1 MGGRT
6 RPNEMLGGDT
16 MACMRM
22 IWLTA
27 LTGGWLFVQ
36 AQTATQILDQT
47 TKTYAQ
53 LQSLRLD
60 VNKMTTVMGGSG
72 NEIRFTQKSVQRAMA
87 MRPNYIRLTAQYDQL
102 GMTSDEIGIFCDGK
116 DLYMQNPSFQQ
127 TLKKAAPKTLRDI
140 YTDENLQQANYLTVG
155 LDPIYLMAYGDWRKM
170 AGQPRLV
177 KRERLGNRAV
187 YRLSMPIKL
196 PQMFQSLF
204 QSQQGVSARTSAYQI
219 LWIGVQDRL
228 IWQSQVVINLPDKQ
242 LPISMRFTERYT
254 RQEINPRLQPA
265 TFAYKPPKGYEIVS
279 EFKMPDFAGE
289 TSALKGQ
296 PAPEFA
302 LKDLQG
308 NEVRLADYKG
318 KIIVLNVFA
327 HWCGPCR
334 KEAPELEK
342 DIWQAYRERDVVVLG
357 VATWAR
363 DNPTKRA
370 EEFAREFKLTFPV
383 LVDAENKVAEMYKVS
398 GVPTTFIIDREGVV
412 REFVV
417 GADVAAIKRAI
428 TALLDAPQQP

>member
-1 MGGRT
+1 
-6 RPNEMLGGDT
+6 

-53 LQSLRLD
+53 LQSLRLE
-60 VNKMTTVMGGSG
+60 VRSEMTAVMGSSG
-72 NEIRFTQKSVQRAMA
+72 NEMRLTQKTTQQALV
-87 MRPNYIRLTAQYDQL
+87 MRPNYIRITARYDQQ
-102 GMTSDEIGIFCDGK
+102 GMTNITTGLFCDGK
-116 DLYMQNPSFQQ
+116 DLYLQNPYLQQ
-127 TLKKAAPKTLRDI
+127 TLKQAAPKTLRDI
-140 YTDENLQQANYLTVG
+140 YTDENLQQANYMMAG

-204 QSQQGVSARTSAYQI
+204 QSLQEVSARTSAYQI

-228 IWQSQVVINLPDKQ
+228 IWQSQVVVNLSEGNSR
-242 LPISMRFTERYT
+242 ISMRITERYT
-254 RQEINPRLQPA
+254 RQERNPRLQPT

-318 KIIVLNVFA
+318 KIVVLNVFA

-357 VATWAR
+357 VATWAQ

-383 LVDAENKVAEMYKVS
+383 LVDAENKVAEMYRVR
-398 GVPTTFIIDREGVV
+398 GVPTTFIIDREGIV

>member
-1 MGGRT
+1 
-6 RPNEMLGGDT
+6 

-254 RQEINPRLQPA
+254 RQEINPRLQPT

-279 EFKMPDFAGE
+279 EFKMPDFTGA

-308 NEVRLADYKG
+308 KEVRLADYKG

-334 KEAPELEK
+334 QEAPELEK
-342 DIWQAYRERDVVVLG
+342 DLWQAYKARDVVVLG

-370 EEFAREFKLTFPV
+370 EAFAREFKLTFPV

>member
-1 MGGRT
+1 
-6 RPNEMLGGDT
+6 

-27 LTGGWLFVQ
+27 LTGSWLFVQ

-254 RQEINPRLQPA
+254 RQEINPRLQPT
-265 TFAYKPPKGYEIVS
+265 TFAYKPPKGFEIVS

-318 KIIVLNVFA
+318 KIVVLNVFA

-412 REFVV
+412 RELVV

>member
-1 MGGRT
+1 M
-6 RPNEMLGGDT
+6 
-16 MACMRM
+16 MRRYS
-22 IWLTA
+22 IVWLTVFV
-27 LTGGWLFVQ
+27 GGWCCLH

-47 TKTYAQ
+47 TKAYAQ

-60 VNKMTTVMGGSG
+60 VSTEMTIVMGSSG

-102 GMTSDEIGIFCDGK
+102 GMTSGETGIFCDGK

-140 YTDENLQQANYLTVG
+140 YTDENLQQANYRMAG

-204 QSQQGVSARTSAYQI
+204 QSLQEVSARTSAYQI

-254 RQEINPRLQPA
+254 RQEINPRLQPT

-279 EFKMPDFAGE
+279 EFKMPDFTGA

-308 NEVRLADYKG
+308 KEVRLADYKG

-334 KEAPELEK
+334 QEAPELEK
-342 DIWQAYRERDVVVLG
+342 DLWQAYKARDVVVLG

-370 EEFAREFKLTFPV
+370 EAFAREFKLTFPV

-412 REFVV
+412 RELVV

>member
-1 MGGRT
+1 M
-6 RPNEMLGGDT
+6 M
-16 MACMRM
+16 MRRYS
-22 IWLTA
+22 IVWLTVFV
-27 LTGGWLFVQ
+27 GGWCCLH

-47 TKTYAQ
+47 TKAYAQ

-60 VNKMTTVMGGSG
+60 VNTEMTTVMGSSG
-72 NEIRFTQKSVQRAMA
+72 NEMRSTQKTTQRALA
-87 MRPNYIRLTAQYDQL
+87 MRPNYIRITARYDQL
-102 GMTSDEIGIFCDGK
+102 GMTSVEMGIFCDGK
-116 DLYMQNPSFQQ
+116 DLYMQNPYFQQ
-127 TLKKAAPKTLRDI
+127 TLKQAAPKTLREV
-140 YTDENLQQANYLTVG
+140 YTDENLQQANYMLAG
-155 LDPIYLMAYGDWRKM
+155 LDPIYLMVHGNWRKI

-177 KRERLGNRAV
+177 KRETLGNRTV
-187 YRLSMPIKL
+187 YKLSVPIKP
-196 PQMFQSLF
+196 PQMFT
-204 QSQQGVSARTSAYQI
+204 GDTPAGARVRAYQI

-228 IWQSQVVINLPDKQ
+228 IWQSQVVMNFSEGRLATLDAHHGTVHAPRAEPAPATD
-242 LPISMRFTERYT
+242 RV
-254 RQEINPRLQPA
+254 RLQTA
-265 TFAYKPPKGYEIVS
+265 SKGYEIVS
-279 EFKMPDFAGE
+279 EFKMPDFGGE
-289 TSALKGQ
+289 TSALRGQ

-318 KIIVLNVFA
+318 KIVVLNVFA

-342 DIWQAYRERDVVVLG
+342 DLWQAYKARDVVVLG

-417 GADVAAIKRAI
+417 GADVEAIKRAI
-428 TALLDAPQQP
+428 TALLDAPQQPQ

>member
-1 MGGRT
+1 
-6 RPNEMLGGDT
+6 

-47 TKTYAQ
+47 TKTYAK
-53 LQSLRLD
+53 LQSLRLE
-60 VNKMTTVMGGSG
+60 VNTEMTAVMGVPG
-72 NEIRFTQKSVQRAMA
+72 NEVRFTQKSVQRAMA

-102 GMTSDEIGIFCDGK
+102 GMTSGEMGIFCDGK
-116 DLYMQNPSFQQ
+116 DLYMQNPSLQQ

-140 YTDENLQQANYLTVG
+140 YTDENLQQANYMMAG

-204 QSQQGVSARTSAYQI
+204 QSLQGVSARTSAYQI

-228 IWQSQVVINLPDKQ
+228 IWQSQVVTQVVINLPDKQ

-254 RQEINPRLQPA
+254 RQEINPRLQPTA
-265 TFAYKPPKGYEIVS
+265 FAYKPPKGFEIVS
-279 EFKMPDFAGE
+279 EFRMPDFGGE
-289 TSALKGQ
+289 TSALRGQ

-318 KIIVLNVFA
+318 KIVVLNVFA

-357 VATWAR
+357 VATWAQ

-383 LVDAENKVAEMYKVS
+383 LVDAENKVAEMYRVR
-398 GVPTTFIIDREGVV
+398 GVPTTFIIDREGIV

>member
-1 MGGRT
+1 MKRYG
-6 RPNEMLGGDT
+6 
-16 MACMRM
+16 
-22 IWLTA
+22 IVWLTVFV
-27 LTGGWLFVQ
+27 GGWCCLH

-47 TKTYAQ
+47 TKAYAQ

-60 VNKMTTVMGGSG
+60 VNTEMTIVMGSSG
-72 NEIRFTQKSVQRAMA
+72 NEMRSTQKTTQRALA
-87 MRPNYIRLTAQYDQL
+87 MRPNYIRITARYDQQ
-102 GMTSDEIGIFCDGK
+102 GMTNITTGLFCDGK
-116 DLYMQNPSFQQ
+116 DLYLQNPYLQQ
-127 TLKKAAPKTLRDI
+127 TLKQAAPKTLREV
-140 YTDENLQQANYLTVG
+140 YTDENLQQAGYMLAG
-155 LDPIYLMAYGDWRKM
+155 LDPIYLMVHGNWRKI

-196 PQMFQSLF
+196 PFQSL
-204 QSQQGVSARTSAYQI
+204 QGVSARTSAYQI

-228 IWQSQVVINLPDKQ
+228 IWQSQVVLSVSQ
-242 LPISMRFTERYT
+242 GGSRTSMRFTERYT
-254 RQEINPRLQPA
+254 RQELNPRLQPTA
-265 TFAYKPPKGYEIVS
+265 FAYKPPQGYEIVS
-279 EFKMPDFAGE
+279 EFKAPDFAGA

-308 NEVRLADYKG
+308 KEVRLADYKG
-318 KIIVLNVFA
+318 RIVVLNVFA

-342 DIWQAYRERDVVVLG
+342 DIWQAYKARDVVVLG

>member
-1 MGGRT
+1 MT
-6 RPNEMLGGDT
+6 NIT
-16 MACMRM
+16 
-22 IWLTA
+22 
-27 LTGGWLFVQ
+27 TGL
-36 AQTATQILDQT
+36 
-47 TKTYAQ
+47 
-53 LQSLRLD
+53 
-60 VNKMTTVMGGSG
+60 
-72 NEIRFTQKSVQRAMA
+72 
-87 MRPNYIRLTAQYDQL
+87 
-102 GMTSDEIGIFCDGK
+102 FCDGK
-116 DLYMQNPSFQQ
+116 DLYLQNPYLQQ
-127 TLKKAAPKTLRDI
+127 TLKQAAPKTLRDI
-140 YTDENLQQANYLTVG
+140 YTDENLQQANYMMAG
-155 LDPIYLMAYGDWRKM
+155 LDPIYLMAHGNWRKI

-196 PQMFQSLF
+196 PFQSL
-204 QSQQGVSARTSAYQI
+204 QGVSARTSAYQI

-228 IWQSQVVINLPDKQ
+228 IWQSQVVLSVSQ
-242 LPISMRFTERYT
+242 GGSRTSMRITERYT
-254 RQEINPRLQPA
+254 RQELNPRLQPTA
-265 TFAYKPPKGYEIVS
+265 FAYKPPQGYEIVS
-279 EFKMPDFAGE
+279 EFKAPDFAGA

-308 NEVRLADYKG
+308 KEVRLADYKG

-334 KEAPELEK
+334 QEAPELEK
-342 DIWQAYRERDVVVLG
+342 DLWQAYKSRDVVVLG

>member
-1 MGGRT
+1 M
-6 RPNEMLGGDT
+6 M
-16 MACMRM
+16 MRRYS
-22 IWLTA
+22 IVWLTVFV
-27 LTGGWLFVQ
+27 GGWCCVH

-47 TKTYAQ
+47 TKAYAQ

-60 VNKMTTVMGGSG
+60 VNTEMTTVMGSSG
-72 NEIRFTQKSVQRAMA
+72 NEIRFTQKSVRRAMA

-140 YTDENLQQANYLTVG
+140 YTDENLQQANYLMVG

-204 QSQQGVSARTSAYQI
+204 QSLQEVSARTSAYQI

-254 RQEINPRLQPA
+254 RQEINPRLQPT
-265 TFAYKPPKGYEIVS
+265 TFAYKPPKGFEIVS

-318 KIIVLNVFA
+318 KIVVLNVFA

-342 DIWQAYRERDVVVLG
+342 DLWQAYRERDVVVLG
-357 VATWAR
+357 VATWAQ

-383 LVDAENKVAEMYKVS
+383 LVDAENKVAEMYRVR
-398 GVPTTFIIDREGVV
+398 GVPTTFIIDREGIV

>member
-1 MGGRT
+1 
-6 RPNEMLGGDT
+6 
-16 MACMRM
+16 MRRYS
-22 IWLTA
+22 IVWLTVFV
-27 LTGGWLFVQ
+27 GGWCCLH

-47 TKTYAQ
+47 TKVYAQ

-170 AGQPRLV
+170 AGQPRLA
-177 KRERLGNRAV
+177 KREKLGNRPV
-187 YRLSMPIKL
+187 YKLSVPIKV
-196 PQMFQSLF
+196 PQRLQSAL
-204 QSQQGVSARTSAYQI
+204 GTGARTSAYQV

-228 IWQSQVVINLPDKQ
+228 IWQSQVVMNLSQGD
-242 LPISMRFTERYT
+242 LRISMRITERYA
-254 RQEINPRLQPA
+254 RQERNPRLQPTA
-265 TFAYKPPKGYEIVS
+265 FAYKPPKGFEIVS
-279 EFKMPDFAGE
+279 EFKMPDFGGE
-289 TSALKGQ
+289 TSALRGQ

-302 LKDLQG
+302 LNDLQG
-308 NEVRLADYKG
+308 KQVRLADYKG
-318 KIIVLNVFA
+318 KIVVLNVFA

-342 DIWQAYRERDVVVLG
+342 DLWQAYRERDVVVLG
-357 VATWAR
+357 VATWAQ

>member
-1 MGGRT
+1 
-6 RPNEMLGGDT
+6 
-16 MACMRM
+16 MACVRM
-22 IWLTA
+22 IWLTV

-36 AQTATQILDQT
+36 AQTATQILSQT

-53 LQSLRLD
+53 LQSLRLE
-60 VNKMTTVMGGSG
+60 VRSEMSTVMVGPGG
-72 NEIRFTQKSVQRAMA
+72 EMRLTQKVTQQALA
-87 MRPNYIRLTAQYDQL
+87 MRPNYIRMTARYDQQ
-102 GMTSDEIGIFCDGK
+102 GFIEGEMGIFCDGK

-140 YTDENLQQANYLTVG
+140 YTDENLQQANYRMAG

-196 PQMFQSLF
+196 PQMFQSL
-204 QSQQGVSARTSAYQI
+204 QGVSARTSAYQV

-228 IWQSQVVINLPDKQ
+228 IWQSQVVVNLSEGNSR
-242 LPISMRFTERYT
+242 ISIRITERYT
-254 RQEINPRLQPA
+254 RQERNPRLQPTA
-265 TFAYKPPKGYEIVS
+265 FAYKPPKGFEIVS
-279 EFKMPDFAGE
+279 EFKMPDFGGE
-289 TSALKGQ
+289 TSALRGQ

-302 LKDLQG
+302 LNDLQG
-308 NEVRLADYKG
+308 KQVRLADYKG
-318 KIIVLNVFA
+318 KIVVLNVFA

-342 DIWQAYRERDVVVLG
+342 DLWQAYKARDVVVLG
-357 VATWAR
+357 VATWAQ

-383 LVDAENKVAEMYKVS
+383 LVDAENKVAEMYRVR

-417 GADVAAIKRAI
+417 GADVAGIKRAVES
-428 TALLDAPQQP
+428 LLNTPPAAPTENKASEGQQ

>member
-1 MGGRT
+1 M
-6 RPNEMLGGDT
+6 
-16 MACMRM
+16 MRRCS
-22 IWLTA
+22 IVWLTVFV
-27 LTGGWLFVQ
+27 GGWCCLH

-47 TKTYAQ
+47 TKVYAQ

-60 VNKMTTVMGGSG
+60 VNTEMTTAMGSSG
-72 NEIRFTQKSVQRAMA
+72 NEMRSTQKTTQRALA
-87 MRPNYIRLTAQYDQL
+87 MRPNYIRITARYDQL
-102 GMTSDEIGIFCDGK
+102 GMNSVEMGIFCDGK
-116 DLYMQNPSFQQ
+116 DLYMQNPYFQQ
-127 TLKKAAPKTLRDI
+127 TLKQAAPKTLREV
-140 YTDENLQQANYLTVG
+140 YTDENLQQAGYMLAG
-155 LDPIYLMAYGDWRKM
+155 LDPIYLMVHGNWRKI

-177 KRERLGNRAV
+177 KRETLGNRTV
-187 YRLSMPIKL
+187 YKLSVPIKP
-196 PQMFQSLF
+196 PQMFAGDTPA
-204 QSQQGVSARTSAYQI
+204 GVRVRAYQI

-228 IWQSQVVINLPDKQ
+228 IWQSQVVMNFSEGGLQ
-242 LPISMRFTERYT
+242 LTMRITERYT
-254 RQEINPRLQPA
+254 RQERNPRLQPTA
-265 TFAYKPPKGYEIVS
+265 FAYKPPQGYEIVS

-308 NEVRLADYKG
+308 KEVRLADYKG
-318 KIIVLNVFA
+318 KIVVLNVFA

-342 DIWQAYRERDVVVLG
+342 DLWQAYRERDVVVLG

-398 GVPTTFIIDREGVV
+398 GVPTTFIIDREGIV

>member
-1 MGGRT
+1 
-6 RPNEMLGGDT
+6 

-27 LTGGWLFVQ
+27 LTGSWLFVQ

-254 RQEINPRLQPA
+254 RQEINPRLQPT

-279 EFKMPDFAGE
+279 EFKMPDFAGA

-308 NEVRLADYKG
+308 KEVRLTDYKG

-334 KEAPELEK
+334 QEAPELEK
-342 DIWQAYRERDVVVLG
+342 DLWQAYKARDVVVLG

-363 DNPTKRA
+363 DNPMKRA

-412 REFVV
+412 RELVV

>member
-1 MGGRT
+1 
-6 RPNEMLGGDT
+6 

-27 LTGGWLFVQ
+27 LTGSWLFVQ

-53 LQSLRLD
+53 LQSLRLE
-60 VNKMTTVMGGSG
+60 VNTEMTAVMGVPG
-72 NEIRFTQKSVQRAMA
+72 NEVRFTQKSVQRAMA

-102 GMTSDEIGIFCDGK
+102 DMTSGEMGIFCDGK
-116 DLYMQNPSFQQ
+116 DLYMQNPSLQQ

-140 YTDENLQQANYLTVG
+140 YTDENLQQANYMMVG

-254 RQEINPRLQPA
+254 RQEINPRLQPT
-265 TFAYKPPKGYEIVS
+265 TFAYKPPKGFEIVS

-318 KIIVLNVFA
+318 KIVVLNVFA

-383 LVDAENKVAEMYKVS
+383 LVDAENKVAEMYRVN

>member
-1 MGGRT
+1 
-6 RPNEMLGGDT
+6 

-53 LQSLRLD
+53 LQSLRLE
-60 VNKMTTVMGGSG
+60 VRSEMTAVMGSSG
-72 NEIRFTQKSVQRAMA
+72 NEMRLTQKTTQQALV
-87 MRPNYIRLTAQYDQL
+87 MRPNYIRITARYDQQ
-102 GMTSDEIGIFCDGK
+102 GMTSGEIGIFCDGK
-116 DLYMQNPSFQQ
+116 DLYMQNPYFQQ
-127 TLKKAAPKTLRDI
+127 TLKQAAPKTLREV
-140 YTDENLQQANYLTVG
+140 YTDENLQQAGYMLAG
-155 LDPIYLMAYGDWRKM
+155 LDPIYLMVHGNWRKI

-177 KRERLGNRAV
+177 KRETLGNRTV
-187 YRLSMPIKL
+187 YKLSVPIKP
-196 PQMFQSLF
+196 PQMFAGDTPA
-204 QSQQGVSARTSAYQI
+204 GVRVRAYQI

-228 IWQSQVVINLPDKQ
+228 IWQSQVVMNLSEGNSR
-242 LPISMRFTERYT
+242 ISMRITERYT
-254 RQEINPRLQPA
+254 RQEINPRLQPT

-318 KIIVLNVFA
+318 KIVVLNVFA

-357 VATWAR
+357 VATWAQ

-383 LVDAENKVAEMYKVS
+383 LVDAENKVAEMYRVR
-398 GVPTTFIIDREGVV
+398 GVPTTFIIDREGIV

-428 TALLDAPQQP
+428 IALLDAPQQP

>member
-1 MGGRT
+1 
-6 RPNEMLGGDT
+6 
-16 MACMRM
+16 MRRYGM
-22 IWLTA
+22 VWLTVFV
-27 LTGGWLFVQ
+27 GGWCCVH

-53 LQSLRLD
+53 LQSLRLE
-60 VNKMTTVMGGSG
+60 VNTEITTVMGSSG
-72 NEIRFTQKSVQRAMA
+72 NEMRFTQKTAQQVMA
-87 MRPNYIRLTAQYDQL
+87 MRPNYIRLTARYDQL
-102 GMTSDEIGIFCDGK
+102 GMTSSEMGIFCDGK
-116 DLYMQNPSFQQ
+116 NLYLQNPYFQQ
-127 TLKKAAPKTLRDI
+127 TLKQAAPKTLREV
-140 YTDENLQQANYLTVG
+140 YTDENLQQAGYMLAG
-155 LDPIYLMAYGDWRKM
+155 LDPIYLMAYGNWRKV

-177 KRERLGNRAV
+177 KRETLGNRTV
-187 YRLSMPIKL
+187 YKLSVPIKP
-196 PQMFQSLF
+196 PQMLEGATPS
-204 QSQQGVSARTSAYQI
+204 GTRASAYQI

-228 IWQSQVVINLPDKQ
+228 IWQSQVVINLSDKQ
-242 LPISMRFTERYT
+242 MQISMRFTERHT
-254 RQEINPRLQPA
+254 RQETNPRLQPTA
-265 TFAYKPPKGYEIVS
+265 FAYRPPQGYEIVS
-279 EFKMPDFAGE
+279 EFKAPDFAGA

-308 NEVRLADYKG
+308 KEVRLADYKG
-318 KIIVLNVFA
+318 KIVVLNVFA

-342 DIWQAYRERDVVVLG
+342 DLWQAYRERDVVVLG
-357 VATWAR
+357 VATWAQ

-398 GVPTTFIIDREGVV
+398 GVPTTFVIDREGVV

>member
-1 MGGRT
+1 
-6 RPNEMLGGDT
+6 

-27 LTGGWLFVQ
+27 LTGGWLFAG

-53 LQSLRLD
+53 LQSLRLE
-60 VNKMTTVMGGSG
+60 VRSEMSTVMVGPGG
-72 NEIRFTQKSVQRAMA
+72 EMRLTQKATQQALA
-87 MRPNYIRLTAQYDQL
+87 MRPNYIRMTARYDQQGL
-102 GMTSDEIGIFCDGK
+102 IEGEMGIFSNGK
-116 DLYMQNPSFQQ
+116 DLYLQNPSFQQ
-127 TLKKAAPKTLRDI
+127 TLKKAAPKALRDI
-140 YTDENLQQANYLTVG
+140 YTDENLQQANYMLAG

-170 AGQPRLV
+170 AGQPRLAR
-177 KRERLGNRAV
+177 REKLGNRAV
-187 YRLSMPIKL
+187 YKLSVPIKA
-196 PQMFQSLF
+196 PPMFQSALETT
-204 QSQQGVSARTSAYQI
+204 ARATAYQV

-228 IWQSQVVINLPDKQ
+228 IWQSQVVMNLSQ
-242 LPISMRFTERYT
+242 GNLRVSMRFTERYT
-254 RQEINPRLQPA
+254 RQERNPRLQPTA
-265 TFAYKPPKGYEIVS
+265 FAYKPPKGFEIVS
-279 EFKMPDFAGE
+279 EFKMPDFGGE
-289 TSALKGQ
+289 TSALRGQ

-302 LKDLQG
+302 LNDLQG
-308 NEVRLADYKG
+308 KQVRLADYKG
-318 KIIVLNVFA
+318 KIVVLNVFA

-342 DIWQAYRERDVVVLG
+342 DLWQAYKARDVVVLG

-417 GADVAAIKRAI
+417 GADVTSIKRAVES
-428 TALLDAPQQP
+428 LLNAPSTPPAKN

>member
-1 MGGRT
+1 
-6 RPNEMLGGDT
+6 
-16 MACMRM
+16 MRRYG
-22 IWLTA
+22 IVWLTVFV
-27 LTGGWLFVQ
+27 GGWCCLH

-47 TKTYAQ
+47 TKAYAQ

-60 VNKMTTVMGGSG
+60 VNTEMTTVMGSSG

-102 GMTSDEIGIFCDGK
+102 DMTSGEMGIFCDGK
-116 DLYMQNPSFQQ
+116 DLYLQNPYLQQ
-127 TLKKAAPKTLRDI
+127 TLKQAAPKTLRDI
-140 YTDENLQQANYLTVG
+140 YTDENLQQANYLMVG
-155 LDPIYLMAYGDWRKM
+155 LDPIYLMAHGNWRKI

-177 KRERLGNRAV
+177 KRETLGNRAV
-187 YRLSMPIKL
+187 YKLSVPIK
-196 PQMFQSLF
+196 PPPVVQSDAPA
-204 QSQQGVSARTSAYQI
+204 GTRASAYQI

-228 IWQSQVVINLPDKQ
+228 IWQSQVVLSVSQ
-242 LPISMRFTERYT
+242 GGSRTSMRITERYT
-254 RQEINPRLQPA
+254 RQELNPRLQPTA
-265 TFAYKPPKGYEIVS
+265 FAYKPPQGYEIVS
-279 EFKMPDFAGE
+279 EFKAPDFAGA

-308 NEVRLADYKG
+308 KEVRLADYKG

-334 KEAPELEK
+334 QEAPELEK
-342 DIWQAYRERDVVVLG
+342 DLWQAYKARDVVVLG

-370 EEFAREFKLTFPV
+370 EAFAREFKLTFPV
-383 LVDAENKVAEMYKVS
+383 LVDAENKVAEMYRVN

>member
-1 MGGRT
+1 
-6 RPNEMLGGDT
+6 
-16 MACMRM
+16 MACVRM
-22 IWLTA
+22 IWLTV

-36 AQTATQILDQT
+36 AQTATQILSQT

-53 LQSLRLD
+53 LQSLRLE
-60 VNKMTTVMGGSG
+60 VRSEMSTVMVGPGG
-72 NEIRFTQKSVQRAMA
+72 EMRLTQKVTQQALA
-87 MRPNYIRLTAQYDQL
+87 MRPNYIRMTARYDQQDL
-102 GMTSDEIGIFCDGK
+102 SRARWGIFCDGK

-140 YTDENLQQANYLTVG
+140 YTDENLQQANYTMAG

-170 AGQPRLV
+170 AGQPRLA
-177 KRERLGNRAV
+177 KREKLGNRPV
-187 YRLSMPIKL
+187 YKLSVPIKV
-196 PQMFQSLF
+196 PQRLQSAL
-204 QSQQGVSARTSAYQI
+204 GTGARTSAYQV

-228 IWQSQVVINLPDKQ
+228 IWQSQVVMNLSQGD
-242 LPISMRFTERYT
+242 LRISMRITERYA
-254 RQEINPRLQPA
+254 RQERNPRLQPTA
-265 TFAYKPPKGYEIVS
+265 FAYKPPKGFEIVS
-279 EFKMPDFAGE
+279 EFKMPDFGGE
-289 TSALKGQ
+289 TSALRGQ

-302 LKDLQG
+302 LNDLQG
-308 NEVRLADYKG
+308 KQVRLADYKG
-318 KIIVLNVFA
+318 KIVVLNVFA

-342 DIWQAYRERDVVVLG
+342 DLWQAYKARDVVVLG
-357 VATWAR
+357 VATWAQ

-383 LVDAENKVAEMYKVS
+383 LVDAENKVAEMYRVR

-417 GADVAAIKRAI
+417 GADVAGIKRAVES
-428 TALLDAPQQP
+428 LLNTPPAAPTENKASEGQQ

>member
-1 MGGRT
+1 
-6 RPNEMLGGDT
+6 

-53 LQSLRLD
+53 LQSLRLE
-60 VNKMTTVMGGSG
+60 VRSEMTAVMGSSG
-72 NEIRFTQKSVQRAMA
+72 NEIRSTQKTTQRALA

-102 GMTSDEIGIFCDGK
+102 DMTSGEIGIFCDGK

-140 YTDENLQQANYLTVG
+140 YTDENLQQANYMMAG

-204 QSQQGVSARTSAYQI
+204 QSLQGVSARTSAYQI

-254 RQEINPRLQPA
+254 RQELNPRLQPTA
-265 TFAYKPPKGYEIVS
+265 FAYKPPQGYEIVS

-308 NEVRLADYKG
+308 KEVRLADYKG

-334 KEAPELEK
+334 QEAPELEK
-342 DIWQAYRERDVVVLG
+342 DLWQAYKARDVVVLG

-412 REFVV
+412 RELVV

>member
-1 MGGRT
+1 
-6 RPNEMLGGDT
+6 
-16 MACMRM
+16 MACVRM
-22 IWLTA
+22 IWLTV

-36 AQTATQILDQT
+36 AQTATQILSQT

-53 LQSLRLD
+53 LQSLRLE
-60 VNKMTTVMGGSG
+60 VRSEMSTVMVGPGG
-72 NEIRFTQKSVQRAMA
+72 EMRLTQKVTQQALA
-87 MRPNYIRLTAQYDQL
+87 MRPNYIRMTARYDQQ
-102 GMTSDEIGIFCDGK
+102 GFIEGEMGIFCDGK

-140 YTDENLQQANYLTVG
+140 YTDENLQQANYTMAG

-170 AGQPRLV
+170 AGQPRLA
-177 KRERLGNRAV
+177 KREKLGNRPV
-187 YRLSMPIKL
+187 YKLSVPIKV
-196 PQMFQSLF
+196 PQRLQSAL
-204 QSQQGVSARTSAYQI
+204 GTGARTSAYQV

-228 IWQSQVVINLPDKQ
+228 IWQSQVVMNLSQGD
-242 LPISMRFTERYT
+242 LRISMRITERYA
-254 RQEINPRLQPA
+254 RQERNPRLQPTA
-265 TFAYKPPKGYEIVS
+265 FAYKPPKGFEIVS
-279 EFKMPDFAGE
+279 EFKMPDFGGE
-289 TSALKGQ
+289 TSALRGQ

-302 LKDLQG
+302 LNDLQG
-308 NEVRLADYKG
+308 KQVRLADYKG
-318 KIIVLNVFA
+318 KIVVLNVFA

-342 DIWQAYRERDVVVLG
+342 DLWQAYKARDVVVLG
-357 VATWAR
+357 VATWAQ

-383 LVDAENKVAEMYKVS
+383 LVDAENKVAEMYQVR

-417 GADVAAIKRAI
+417 GADVAGIKRAVES
-428 TALLDAPQQP
+428 LLNTPPAAPTENKASEGQQ

>member
-1 MGGRT
+1 
-6 RPNEMLGGDT
+6 
-16 MACMRM
+16 MRRYG
-22 IWLTA
+22 IVWLTVFV
-27 LTGGWLFVQ
+27 GGWCCLH

-47 TKTYAQ
+47 TKTYAK
-53 LQSLRLD
+53 LQSLRLE
-60 VNKMTTVMGGSG
+60 VNTEMTAVMGVPG
-72 NEIRFTQKSVQRAMA
+72 NEMRFTQKSVQRAMA

-254 RQEINPRLQPA
+254 RQEINPRLQPT
-265 TFAYKPPKGYEIVS
+265 TFAYKTPKGFEIVS

-318 KIIVLNVFA
+318 KIVVLNVFA

-383 LVDAENKVAEMYKVS
+383 LVDAENKVAEMYRVN

>member
-1 MGGRT
+1 
-6 RPNEMLGGDT
+6 

-53 LQSLRLD
+53 LQSLRLE
-60 VNKMTTVMGGSG
+60 VRSEMTAVMGSSG
-72 NEIRFTQKSVQRAMA
+72 NEMRLTQKTTQQALV
-87 MRPNYIRLTAQYDQL
+87 MRPNYIRITARYDQQ
-102 GMTSDEIGIFCDGK
+102 GMTSGEMGLFCDGK
-116 DLYMQNPSFQQ
+116 DLYMQNPYLQQ
-127 TLKKAAPKTLRDI
+127 TLKQAAPKTLRDI
-140 YTDENLQQANYLTVG
+140 YTDENLQQANYMMAG

-204 QSQQGVSARTSAYQI
+204 QSLQEVSARTSAYQI

-228 IWQSQVVINLPDKQ
+228 IWQSQVVVNLSEGNSR
-242 LPISMRFTERYT
+242 ISMRITERYT
-254 RQEINPRLQPA
+254 RQEINPRLQPT

-318 KIIVLNVFA
+318 KIVVLNVFA

-357 VATWAR
+357 VATWAQ

-383 LVDAENKVAEMYKVS
+383 LVDAENKVAEMYRVR
-398 GVPTTFIIDREGVV
+398 GVPTTFIIDREGIV

>member
-1 MGGRT
+1 
-6 RPNEMLGGDT
+6 
-16 MACMRM
+16 MRRYG
-22 IWLTA
+22 IVWLTVFV
-27 LTGGWLFVQ
+27 GGWCCVH

-47 TKTYAQ
+47 TKVYAQ
-53 LQSLRLD
+53 IQSLRLE
-60 VNKMTTVMGGSG
+60 VNTEMTTVMGSSG
-72 NEIRFTQKSVQRAMA
+72 NEMRSTQKTTQRALA
-87 MRPNYIRLTAQYDQL
+87 MRPNYIRITARYDQL
-102 GMTSDEIGIFCDGK
+102 GMNSVEMGIFCDGK
-116 DLYMQNPSFQQ
+116 ELYMQSPYFQQ
-127 TLKKAAPKTLRDI
+127 TLKQAAPKTLREV
-140 YTDENLQQANYLTVG
+140 YTDENLQQAGYMLAG
-155 LDPIYLMAYGDWRKM
+155 LDPIYLMVHGNWRKI

-177 KRERLGNRAV
+177 KRETLGNRTV
-187 YRLSMPIKL
+187 YKLSVPIKPPL
-196 PQMFQSLF
+196 MFA
-204 QSQQGVSARTSAYQI
+204 GDTPAGTRASAYQI

-228 IWQSQVVINLPDKQ
+228 IWQSQVVMNVSEGRLQ
-242 LPISMRFTERYT
+242 LMMRITERYT
-254 RQEINPRLQPA
+254 RQELNPRLQPTA
-265 TFAYKPPKGYEIVS
+265 FAYKPPQGYEIVS
-279 EFKMPDFAGE
+279 EFKAPDIAGV
-289 TSALKGQ
+289 TNALKGQ

-308 NEVRLADYKG
+308 KEVRLADCKG
-318 KIIVLNVFA
+318 KIIVLNFFA

-342 DIWQAYRERDVVVLG
+342 GLWQAYKARDVVVLG
-357 VATWAR
+357 VATWAH

-383 LVDAENKVAEMYKVS
+383 LVDAENKVAEMYRVS

>member
-1 MGGRT
+1 
-6 RPNEMLGGDT
+6 

-47 TKTYAQ
+47 TKAYAQ
-53 LQSLRLD
+53 LQSLRLE
-60 VNKMTTVMGGSG
+60 VRSEMSTVVVGPGG
-72 NEIRFTQKSVQRAMA
+72 EMRFTQKVTQQALA
-87 MRPNYIRLTAQYDQL
+87 MRPNYIRMTARYDQQ
-102 GMTSDEIGIFCDGK
+102 GFIEGEMGIFCDGK

-140 YTDENLQQANYLTVG
+140 YTDENLQQANYTMAG

-170 AGQPRLV
+170 AGQPRLA
-177 KRERLGNRAV
+177 KREKLGNRPV
-187 YRLSMPIKL
+187 YKLSVPIKV
-196 PQMFQSLF
+196 PQRLQSAL
-204 QSQQGVSARTSAYQI
+204 GTGARTSAYQV

-228 IWQSQVVINLPDKQ
+228 IWQSQVVMNLSQGD
-242 LPISMRFTERYT
+242 LRISMRITERYA
-254 RQEINPRLQPA
+254 RQERNPRLQPTA
-265 TFAYKPPKGYEIVS
+265 FAYKPPKGFEIVS
-279 EFKMPDFAGE
+279 EFKMPDFGGE
-289 TSALKGQ
+289 TSALRGQ

-302 LKDLQG
+302 LNDLQG
-308 NEVRLADYKG
+308 KQVRLADYKG
-318 KIIVLNVFA
+318 KIVVLNVFA

-342 DIWQAYRERDVVVLG
+342 DLWQAYKARDVVVLG
-357 VATWAR
+357 VATWAQ

-383 LVDAENKVAEMYKVS
+383 LVDAENKVAEMYRVR

-417 GADVAAIKRAI
+417 GADVAGIKRAVES
-428 TALLDAPQQP
+428 LLNTPPAAPTEDKTSEGQR

>member
-1 MGGRT
+1 M
-6 RPNEMLGGDT
+6 RPNNTLGGY
-16 MACMRM
+16 AMRRYG
-22 IWLTA
+22 IVWFSVFV
-27 LTGGWLFVQ
+27 GGWCCLH

-47 TKTYAQ
+47 TKTYAK
-53 LQSLRLD
+53 LQSLRLE
-60 VNKMTTVMGGSG
+60 VNTEMTAVMGVPG
-72 NEIRFTQKSVQRAMA
+72 NEMRFTQKSVQRAMA

-102 GMTSDEIGIFCDGK
+102 GMTSGEIGIFCDGK
-116 DLYMQNPSFQQ
+116 DLYMQNSFFQQ

-140 YTDENLQQANYLTVG
+140 YTDENLQQANYMMVG

-196 PQMFQSLF
+196 PQMFQSL
-204 QSQQGVSARTSAYQI
+204 QGVSARTSAYQV

-228 IWQSQVVINLPDKQ
+228 IWQSQVVVNLSEGDSR
-242 LPISMRFTERYT
+242 ISMRITERYT
-254 RQEINPRLQPA
+254 RQEINPRLQPT
-265 TFAYKPPKGYEIVS
+265 TFAYKPPKGFEIVS

-289 TSALKGQ
+289 TSALKEQ

-308 NEVRLADYKG
+308 NEVRFADYKG
-318 KIIVLNVFA
+318 KIVVLNVFA

-357 VATWAR
+357 VATWAQ

-428 TALLDAPQQP
+428 IALLDAPQQPQ

>member
-1 MGGRT
+1 
-6 RPNEMLGGDT
+6 
-16 MACMRM
+16 MACVRM
-22 IWLTA
+22 IWLTV

-36 AQTATQILDQT
+36 AQTATQILSQT

-53 LQSLRLD
+53 LQSLRLE
-60 VNKMTTVMGGSG
+60 VRSEMSTVMVGPGG
-72 NEIRFTQKSVQRAMA
+72 EMRLTQKVTQQALA
-87 MRPNYIRLTAQYDQL
+87 MRPNYIRMTARYDQQ
-102 GMTSDEIGIFCDGK
+102 GFIEGEMGIFCDGK

-140 YTDENLQQANYLTVG
+140 YTDENLQQANYTMAG

-170 AGQPRLV
+170 AGQPRLA
-177 KRERLGNRAV
+177 KREKLGNRPV
-187 YRLSMPIKL
+187 YKLSVPIKV
-196 PQMFQSLF
+196 PQRLQSAL
-204 QSQQGVSARTSAYQI
+204 GTGARTSAYQV

-228 IWQSQVVINLPDKQ
+228 IWQSQVVMNLSQGD
-242 LPISMRFTERYT
+242 LRISMRITERYA
-254 RQEINPRLQPA
+254 RQERNPRLQPTA
-265 TFAYKPPKGYEIVS
+265 FAYKPPKGFEIVS
-279 EFKMPDFAGE
+279 EFKMPDFGGE
-289 TSALKGQ
+289 TSALRGQ

-302 LKDLQG
+302 LNDLQG
-308 NEVRLADYKG
+308 KQVRLADYKG
-318 KIIVLNVFA
+318 KIVVLNVFA

-342 DIWQAYRERDVVVLG
+342 DLWQAYKARDVVVLG
-357 VATWAR
+357 VATWAQ

-383 LVDAENKVAEMYKVS
+383 LVDAENKVAEMYRVR

-417 GADVAAIKRAI
+417 GADVAGIKRAVES
-428 TALLDAPQQP
+428 LLNTPPAAPTENKASEGQQ

>member
-1 MGGRT
+1 MG
-6 RPNEMLGGDT
+6 
-16 MACMRM
+16 
-22 IWLTA
+22 
-27 LTGGWLFVQ
+27 
-36 AQTATQILDQT
+36 
-47 TKTYAQ
+47 
-53 LQSLRLD
+53 S
-60 VNKMTTVMGGSG
+60 SG
-72 NEIRFTQKSVQRAMA
+72 NEMRSTQKTTQRALA
-87 MRPNYIRLTAQYDQL
+87 MRPNYIRITARYDQL
-102 GMTSDEIGIFCDGK
+102 GMTSGEIGIFCDGK
-116 DLYMQNPSFQQ
+116 DLYMQNPYFQQ

-140 YTDENLQQANYLTVG
+140 YTDENLQQANYRMAG

-187 YRLSMPIKL
+187 YRLSMPIKP
-196 PQMFQSLF
+196 PQMFQPLF
-204 QSQQGVSARTSAYQI
+204 QSLQGVSARTSAYQI

-228 IWQSQVVINLPDKQ
+228 IWQSQVVVNLSEGNSR
-242 LPISMRFTERYT
+242 ISMRITERYT
-254 RQEINPRLQPA
+254 RQERNPRLQPT
-265 TFAYKPPKGYEIVS
+265 TFAYKPPQGYEIVS

-308 NEVRLADYKG
+308 KEVRLADYKG
-318 KIIVLNVFA
+318 KIVVLNVFA

-334 KEAPELEK
+334 QEAPELEK
-342 DIWQAYRERDVVVLG
+342 DLWQAYKARDVVVLG

-398 GVPTTFIIDREGVV
+398 GVPTTFIIDREGIV